1 MPLISPDFI
10 SQNLGENTKISLWFV
25 KKIKIR
31 SKRQYENGIHGFLLS
46 VCGRK
51 HGKMHYFCRRY
62 LTTKNTTFMLSLFTG
77 SGIGP
82 TILYLALSIFIGLL
96 LGKIKIAK
104 ISLGITWVLFVG
116 IAFSACGISLNA
128 EMLHVIKEF
137 GLILFV
143 VAVGLQVGPGFFR
156 SFKKGGLAMNLMALV
171 NVALGV
177 LITVIIA
184 KVAHQD
190 LADMAGVYTGAIT
203 NTPGLSAA
211 QQAVT
216 DLGIEGAADRLAAGY
231 AVAYPL
237 AVVGMILT
245 CILLRPL
252 CRIDLAKE
260 PFTLETTATATAT
273 SKKGKGGFLLIPVFV
288 IIALGII
295 IGSIPIPVGM
305 KAPIKLGLAG
315 GPLVVAIIGGWLGV
329 KKGWFS
335 TEFTEGQGV
344 HALREVGIALFLAGV
359 GLGAGGKFVE
369 TVQVHY
375 MWVVYGVIITMV
387 PPILVTLFGRLVLKM
402 NYYTLMGF
410 IGGSHTDPPTLAFAN
425 TVAPESCKLPNMG
438 YATVYPL
445 TMFLRIFTAQLLVLL
460 AV

>member
-1 MPLISPDFI
+1 M
-10 SQNLGENTKISLWFV
+10 N
-25 KKIKIR
+25 
-31 SKRQYENGIHGFLLS
+31 
-46 VCGRK
+46 
-51 HGKMHYFCRRY
+51 
-62 LTTKNTTFMLSLFTG
+62 LFTG
-77 SGIGP
+77 AGVGP

-104 ISLGITWVLFVG
+104 VSLGITWVLFVG
-116 IAFSACGISLNA
+116 IAFSACGISLNHD
-128 EMLHVIKEF
+128 MLHVVKEF

-143 VAVGLQVGPGFFR
+143 VGVGLQVGPGFFR

-171 NVALGV
+171 NVAIGV
-177 LITVIIA
+177 LITIIIA
-184 KVAHQD
+184 KIAHQD
-190 LADMAGVYTGAIT
+190 LANMAGVYTGAIT

-211 QQAVT
+211 QQAVN
-216 DLGIEGAADRLAAGY
+216 DMGMASASDRLAAGY

-237 AVVGMILT
+237 AVVGMIVT
-245 CILLRPL
+245 CILLRLL
-252 CRIDLAKE
+252 CRIDLTKE
-260 PFTLETTATATAT
+260 PTTLEAAAITSTTD
-273 SKKGKGGFLLIPVFV
+273 KKGKGGFLLIPVFV

-295 IGSIPIPVGM
+295 VGSIPIPIGL
-305 KAPIKLGLAG
+305 KAPVKLGLAG
-315 GPLVVAIIGGWLGV
+315 GPLVVAIVGGWLGV

-344 HALREVGIALFLAGV
+344 HALREVGIALFLACV
-359 GLGAGGKFVE
+359 GLSAGGQFVA
-369 TVQVHY
+369 TVQEHY
-375 MWVVYGVIITMV
+375 MWVIYGVIITMV

>member
-1 MPLISPDFI
+1 MNWIV
-10 SQNLGENTKISLWFV
+10 N
-25 KKIKIR
+25 
-31 SKRQYENGIHGFLLS
+31 
-46 VCGRK
+46 
-51 HGKMHYFCRRY
+51 
-62 LTTKNTTFMLSLFTG
+62 LFTG
-77 SGIGP
+77 SGVGP
-82 TILYLALSIFIGLL
+82 TVMYLSISIFAGLL
-96 LGKIKIAK
+96 LGKIKIK
-104 ISLGITWVLFVG
+104 GVSLGITWVLFVG
-116 IAFSACGISLNA
+116 ILISAFGVTLNHD
-128 EMLHVIKEF
+128 MLHVIKEF

-156 SFKKGGLAMNLMALV
+156 SFKKGGLAMNLMALT

-177 LITVIIA
+177 LITFIVS

-211 QQAVT
+211 QQAVN
-216 DLGIEGAADRLAAGY
+216 DLGIEGASDRLAAGY

-237 AVVGMILT
+237 AVVGMIMT

-252 CRIDLAKE
+252 CRIDLKNE
-260 PFTLETTATATAT
+260 PSSEDTLESQNAKHATPL
-273 SKKGKGGFLLIPVFV
+273 SQRHKVNLIPIFV

-295 IGSIPIPVGM
+295 VGSIPIPVGM
-305 KAPIKLGLAG
+305 KAPVKLGLAG
-315 GPLVVAIIGGWLGV
+315 GPLVVSIIGSWLGV
-329 KKGWFS
+329 RKGWF
-335 TEFTEGQGV
+335 TTDFTDSHGV
-344 HALREVGIALFLAGV
+344 WMLREVGIALFLAGV
-359 GLGAGGKFVE
+359 GLGAGGQFTA
-369 TVQVHY
+369 TVQEHY

-387 PPILVTLFGRLVLKM
+387 PPILMGLFGRLVLKM

-425 TVAPESCKLPNMG
+425 TVAPEGCKLPNMG

>member
-1 MPLISPDFI
+1 M
-10 SQNLGENTKISLWFV
+10 WFT
-25 KKIKIR
+25 
-31 SKRQYENGIHGFLLS
+31 N
-46 VCGRK
+46 
-51 HGKMHYFCRRY
+51 
-62 LTTKNTTFMLSLFTG
+62 LFTG
-77 SGIGP
+77 SGVAS
-82 TILYLALSIFIGLL
+82 TVLMLAISIFAGLL
-96 LGKIKIAK
+96 LGKLKVKGIT
-104 ISLGITWVLFVG
+104 LGITWVLFVG
-116 IAFSACGISLNA
+116 IALSAFGVSLNHD
-128 EMLHVIKEF
+128 MLHIVKEF

-143 VAVGLQVGPGFFR
+143 TAVGMQVGPGFFH
-156 SFKKGGLAMNLMALV
+156 SFKKGGLAMNGMALV

-177 LITVIIA
+177 VMTVIIA
-184 KVAHQD
+184 K
-190 LADMAGVYTGAIT
+190 LANQELTDMAGVYTGAIT

-211 QQAVT
+211 QQAVN
-216 DLGIEGAADRLAAGY
+216 DLGIEGASDRLAAGY

-237 AVVGMILT
+237 AVVGMIVT

-260 PFTLETTATATAT
+260 PTDLSETTLN
-273 SKKGKGGFLLIPVFV
+273 SKPSTLNSKKGGFLLIPIFV

-335 TEFTEGQGV
+335 TDFTEGQGV

-359 GLGAGGKFVE
+359 GLSAGGQFVA
-369 TVQVHY
+369 TVQEHY

-387 PPILVTLFGRLVLKM
+387 PPILVTLFGRLVLKL

-410 IGGSHTDPPTLAFAN
+410 IGGAHTDPPTLAFAN
-425 TVAPESCKLPNMG
+425 TVAPEGCKLPNMG

-445 TMFLRIFTAQLLVLL
+445 TMFLRIFTAQLLVLM

>member
-1 MPLISPDFI
+1 MM
-10 SQNLGENTKISLWFV
+10 N
-25 KKIKIR
+25 
-31 SKRQYENGIHGFLLS
+31 
-46 VCGRK
+46 
-51 HGKMHYFCRRY
+51 
-62 LTTKNTTFMLSLFTG
+62 LFTG
-77 SGIGP
+77 AGVGP

-116 IAFSACGISLNA
+116 IAFSACGITLNA

-177 LITVIIA
+177 VITIIIA

-216 DLGIEGAADRLAAGY
+216 DMGIEGAADRLAAGY

-237 AVVGMILT
+237 AVVGMIVT

-252 CRIDLAKE
+252 CRIDLSKE
-260 PFTLETTATATAT
+260 PTDLSETTLNSKPSTLN
-273 SKKGKGGFLLIPVFV
+273 SKKGFALIPVFV

-295 IGSIPIPVGM
+295 LGSIPIPVGM

-315 GPLVVAIIGGWLGV
+315 GPLVVAILGGWLGV

-344 HALREVGIALFLAGV
+344 HAMREVGIALFLAGV
-359 GLGAGGKFVE
+359 GLSAGGQFVA
-369 TVQVHY
+369 TVQEHY

-387 PPILVTLFGRLVLKM
+387 PPILIGLFGRLVLKL

-425 TVAPESCKLPNMG
+425 TVAPEGCKLPNMG

>member
-1 MPLISPDFI
+1 M
-10 SQNLGENTKISLWFV
+10 N
-25 KKIKIR
+25 
-31 SKRQYENGIHGFLLS
+31 
-46 VCGRK
+46 
-51 HGKMHYFCRRY
+51 
-62 LTTKNTTFMLSLFTG
+62 LFTG
-77 SGIGP
+77 SGVGP
-82 TILYLALSIFIGLL
+82 TILYLSLSIFIGLL

-116 IAFSACGISLNA
+116 IALSACGVSLNA
-128 EMLHVIKEF
+128 EMLHVVKEL
-137 GLILFV
+137 GLIFFV
-143 VAVGLQVGPGFFR
+143 VGVGLQVGPGFFH
-156 SFKKGGLAMNLMALV
+156 SFKKGGLAINLMALV

-177 LITVIIA
+177 LITVLIA
-184 KVAHQD
+184 KVANQS
-190 LADMAGVYTGAIT
+190 LSDMAGVYTGAIT

-211 QQAVT
+211 QQAVN
-216 DLGIEGAADRLAAGY
+216 DMGMEGAADRLAAGY

-237 AVVGMILT
+237 AVVGMIFT

-252 CRIDLAKE
+252 CRINLKNE
-260 PFTLETTATATAT
+260 PATETHLESLPEKQATPT
-273 SKKGKGGFLLIPVFV
+273 SQRHKVNLIPIFV
-288 IIALGII
+288 IIAIGII
-295 IGSIPIPVGM
+295 VGSIPIPVGM

-329 KKGWFS
+329 KKGWFT
-335 TEFTEGQGV
+335 TEFTDSHGIWM
-344 HALREVGIALFLAGV
+344 LREVGIALFLAGV
-359 GLGAGGKFVE
+359 GLGAGSQFVS
-369 TVQVHY
+369 TVQEHY

-387 PPILVTLFGRLVLKM
+387 PPILVGLFGRLVLKM

-425 TVAPESCKLPNMG
+425 TVAPEGCKLPNMG

>member
-1 MPLISPDFI
+1 
-10 SQNLGENTKISLWFV
+10 
-25 KKIKIR
+25 
-31 SKRQYENGIHGFLLS
+31 
-46 VCGRK
+46 
-51 HGKMHYFCRRY
+51 
-62 LTTKNTTFMLSLFTG
+62 MLNLFTG
-77 SGIGP
+77 SGVGP

-96 LGKIKIAK
+96 LGKIKIAH

-116 IAFSACGISLNA
+116 IAISACGITLNA
-128 EMLHVIKEF
+128 EMLHVLKEF

-156 SFKKGGLAMNLMALV
+156 SFKKGGLAMNLMTLV

-184 KVAHQD
+184 KIAHQD
-190 LADMAGVYTGAIT
+190 MSDMAGVYTGAIT

-216 DLGIEGAADRLAAGY
+216 DLGMAGGAERLAAGY

-237 AVVGMILT
+237 AVVGMIVT

-252 CRIDLAKE
+252 CRIDLSKE
-260 PFTLETTATATAT
+260 PSTEDAVEPSNEKRATPL
-273 SKKGKGGFLLIPVFV
+273 SQRHKVNLIPIFV

-295 IGSIPIPVGM
+295 VGSIPIPVGM

-329 KKGWFS
+329 KKGWFT
-335 TEFTEGQGV
+335 TEFTDSHGIWM
-344 HALREVGIALFLAGV
+344 LREVGIAMFLACV
-359 GLGAGGKFVE
+359 GLGAGGQFVA
-369 TVQVHY
+369 TVQEHY
-375 MWVVYGVIITMV
+375 MWVVYGIIITMV
-387 PPILVTLFGRLVLKM
+387 PPIIVTFFGRLVLKM

-425 TVAPESCKLPNMG
+425 TVVPKGCKLPDMG

>member
-1 MPLISPDFI
+1 
-10 SQNLGENTKISLWFV
+10 
-25 KKIKIR
+25 
-31 SKRQYENGIHGFLLS
+31 
-46 VCGRK
+46 
-51 HGKMHYFCRRY
+51 
-62 LTTKNTTFMLSLFTG
+62 MLNLFTG
-77 SGIGP
+77 AGVGSA
-82 TILYLALSIFIGLL
+82 ILYLALSIFLGLL

-116 IAFSACGISLNA
+116 IAISACGISLNPD
-128 EMLHVIKEF
+128 MLHIIKEF

-177 LITVIIA
+177 LITYIIA

-211 QQAVT
+211 QQAVN
-216 DLGIEGAADRLAAGY
+216 DMGIEGGADRLAAGY

-245 CILLRPL
+245 CIVLRPL
-252 CRIDLAKE
+252 CRIDLKKE
-260 PFTLETTATATAT
+260 PFTEDSIEPKAEKQATPT
-273 SKKGKGGFLLIPVFV
+273 SQRHKVNLIPIFV

-315 GPLVVAIIGGWLGV
+315 GPLVIAIVGGWLGV
-329 KKGWFS
+329 RKGWFT
-335 TEFTEGQGV
+335 TEFTDSHGV
-344 HALREVGIALFLAGV
+344 WMLREVGIALFLACV
-359 GLGAGGKFVE
+359 GLEAGGKFVE

-375 MWVVYGVIITMV
+375 MWVVYGVIITIV
-387 PPILVTLFGRLVLKM
+387 PPILVGLFGRLVLKM

-425 TVAPESCKLPNMG
+425 TVAPEGCKLPNMG

>member
-1 MPLISPDFI
+1 MS
-10 SQNLGENTKISLWFV
+10 
-25 KKIKIR
+25 
-31 SKRQYENGIHGFLLS
+31 
-46 VCGRK
+46 
-51 HGKMHYFCRRY
+51 
-62 LTTKNTTFMLSLFTG
+62 SLFTG
-77 SGIGP
+77 SGVGP
-82 TILYLALSIFIGLL
+82 TILYLSLSIFIGLL

-116 IAFSACGISLNA
+116 IAFSACGIALNHD
-128 EMLHVIKEF
+128 MLHVVKEF

-184 KVAHQD
+184 KVAEQD

-211 QQAVT
+211 QQAIT
-216 DLGIEGAADRLAAGY
+216 DMGIEGGADRLAAGY
-231 AVAYPL
+231 AVTYPL
-237 AVVGMILT
+237 AVVGMIVS
-245 CILLRPL
+245 CILLRVF
-252 CRIDLAKE
+252 CRIDLKNE
-260 PFTLETTATATAT
+260 PPTETLIGSQPEKQATPL
-273 SKKGKGGFLLIPVFV
+273 SQRHKVNLIPIFI
-288 IIALGII
+288 IIAIGVIV
-295 IGSIPIPVGM
+295 GSIPIPVGM

-329 KKGWFS
+329 KKGWF
-335 TEFTEGQGV
+335 TTDFTDSHGV
-344 HALREVGIALFLAGV
+344 WMLREVGIALFLAGV
-359 GLGAGGKFVE
+359 GLGAGSQFVT
-369 TVQVHY
+369 TVQEHY
-375 MWVVYGVIITMV
+375 MWVVYGIIITMV
-387 PPILVTLFGRLVLKM
+387 PPILITLFGRLVLKM

-425 TVAPESCKLPNMG
+425 TVAPEGCKLPNMG

-460 AV
+460 AA

>member
-1 MPLISPDFI
+1 
-10 SQNLGENTKISLWFV
+10 
-25 KKIKIR
+25 
-31 SKRQYENGIHGFLLS
+31 
-46 VCGRK
+46 
-51 HGKMHYFCRRY
+51 
-62 LTTKNTTFMLSLFTG
+62 MLNLFTG
-77 SGIGP
+77 SGVGP
-82 TILYLALSIFIGLL
+82 TILYLALSIFLGLL

-143 VAVGLQVGPGFFR
+143 VGVGLQVGPGFFQ

-177 LITVIIA
+177 LITVLIA
-184 KVAHQD
+184 KVAKQD

-216 DLGIEGAADRLAAGY
+216 DLGIEGASDRLAAGY

-237 AVVGMILT
+237 AVVGMIVT

-252 CRIDLAKE
+252 CRIDLKNE
-260 PFTLETTATATAT
+260 PSSETTVEVQPQKQATPT
-273 SKKGKGGFLLIPVFV
+273 SQRHKVNLIPIFV

-305 KAPIKLGLAG
+305 KAPVKLGLAG
-315 GPLVVAIIGGWLGV
+315 GPLVVAIIGSWLGV
-329 KKGWFS
+329 KKGWFG
-335 TEFTEGQGV
+335 TDFTDSHGV
-344 HALREVGIALFLAGV
+344 WMLREVGIALFLAGV
-359 GLGAGGKFVE
+359 GLSAGGQFVA
-369 TVQVHY
+369 TVQEHY
-375 MWVVYGVIITMV
+375 MWVVYGVIITMI
-387 PPILVTLFGRLVLKM
+387 PPIFVTIFGRLVLKM

-425 TVAPESCKLPNMG
+425 TVAPEGCKLPNMG

-445 TMFLRIFTAQLLVLL
+445 TLFLRIFTAQLLVLL

>member
-1 MPLISPDFI
+1 
-10 SQNLGENTKISLWFV
+10 
-25 KKIKIR
+25 
-31 SKRQYENGIHGFLLS
+31 
-46 VCGRK
+46 
-51 HGKMHYFCRRY
+51 
-62 LTTKNTTFMLSLFTG
+62 MLNLFTG

-82 TILYLALSIFIGLL
+82 TILYLAVSIFLGLL
-96 LGKIKIAK
+96 LGRIKIAN

-116 IAFSACGISLNA
+116 IALSAFGVSLNA
-128 EMLHVIKEF
+128 EMLHIIKEF

-143 VAVGLQVGPGFFR
+143 VAVGLQVGPSFFR
-156 SFKKGGLAMNLMALV
+156 SFKKGGLTMNLMALV

-177 LITVIIA
+177 LITVLIA

-211 QQAVT
+211 QQAVN
-216 DLGIEGAADRLAAGY
+216 DLGIAGASDRLAAGY

-237 AVVGMILT
+237 AVVGMIVT

-252 CRIDLAKE
+252 CRINLKNE
-260 PFTLETTATATAT
+260 PASDTALETKAEKQATPV
-273 SKKGKGGFLLIPVFV
+273 SQRHKVNLIPIFV
-288 IIALGII
+288 IIALGIVV
-295 IGSIPIPVGM
+295 GCIPIPVGM

-315 GPLVVAIIGGWLGV
+315 GPLVVAIVGSWLGV
-329 KKGWFS
+329 KKGWF
-335 TEFTEGQGV
+335 TTDFTDSHGV
-344 HALREVGIALFLAGV
+344 WMLREVGIALFLAGV
-359 GLGAGGKFVE
+359 GLGAGGKFVD
-369 TVQVHY
+369 TVQTHY

-387 PPILVTLFGRLVLKM
+387 PPVLVGLFGRLVLKM

-425 TVAPESCKLPNMG
+425 TVAPEGCKLPNMG

-460 AV
+460 AM

>member
-1 MPLISPDFI
+1 
-10 SQNLGENTKISLWFV
+10 
-25 KKIKIR
+25 
-31 SKRQYENGIHGFLLS
+31 
-46 VCGRK
+46 
-51 HGKMHYFCRRY
+51 
-62 LTTKNTTFMLSLFTG
+62 MLNLFTG
-77 SGIGP
+77 SGVGP
-82 TILYLALSIFIGLL
+82 TILYLAISIFLGLL
-96 LGKIKIAK
+96 LGKIKIAN
-104 ISLGITWVLFVG
+104 ISLGITGVLIVG
-116 IAFSACGISLNA
+116 ISNSAIGVSLNA
-128 EMLHVIKEF
+128 EMLHIIKEF

-156 SFKKGGLAMNLMALV
+156 SFKKGGLAMNLMALA

-216 DLGIEGAADRLAAGY
+216 DVGVEGGADRLAAGY
-231 AVAYPL
+231 AVTYPL
-237 AVVGMILT
+237 AVVGMIMT

-252 CRIDLAKE
+252 CRIDLKTE
-260 PFTLETTATATAT
+260 PFAASSIETKTEKQATPT
-273 SKKGKGGFLLIPVFV
+273 SQRHKVNLIPIFV

-295 IGSIPIPVGM
+295 VGTIPIPVGM
-305 KAPIKLGLAG
+305 KAPVKLGLAG
-315 GPLVVAIIGGWLGV
+315 GPLVVAIIGSWLGV
-329 KKGWFS
+329 KKGWFN
-335 TEFTEGQGV
+335 TDFTDSHGV
-344 HALREVGIALFLAGV
+344 WMLREVGIALFLAGV
-359 GLGAGGKFVE
+359 GLGAGGRFVE

-375 MWVVYGVIITMV
+375 MWVIYGVIITMV
-387 PPILVTLFGRLVLKM
+387 PPVLVGLFGCLVLKM

-425 TVAPESCKLPNMG
+425 TVAPEGCKLPNMG

-445 TMFLRIFTAQLLVLL
+445 TMFLRIFTAQLLVLF

>member
-1 MPLISPDFI
+1 MM
-10 SQNLGENTKISLWFV
+10 N
-25 KKIKIR
+25 
-31 SKRQYENGIHGFLLS
+31 
-46 VCGRK
+46 
-51 HGKMHYFCRRY
+51 
-62 LTTKNTTFMLSLFTG
+62 LFTG
-77 SGIGP
+77 AGVGP

-104 ISLGITWVLFVG
+104 VSLGITWVLFVG
-116 IAFSACGISLNA
+116 IAFSACGISLNHD
-128 EMLHVIKEF
+128 MLHVVKEF

-143 VAVGLQVGPGFFR
+143 VGVGLQVGPGFFR

-177 LITVIIA
+177 LITIIIA
-184 KVAHQD
+184 KIAHQD

-211 QQAVT
+211 QQAVN
-216 DLGIEGAADRLAAGY
+216 DMGMASASDRLAAGY

-237 AVVGMILT
+237 AVVGMIVT
-245 CILLRPL
+245 CILLRLL
-252 CRIDLAKE
+252 CRIDLTKE
-260 PFTLETTATATAT
+260 PTTLEAAAITSTTD
-273 SKKGKGGFLLIPVFV
+273 KKGKGGFLLIPVFV

-295 IGSIPIPVGM
+295 VGSIPIPIGL
-305 KAPIKLGLAG
+305 KAPVKLGLAG
-315 GPLVVAIIGGWLGV
+315 GPLVVAIVGGWLGV

-344 HALREVGIALFLAGV
+344 HALREVGIALFLACV
-359 GLGAGGKFVE
+359 GLSAGGQFVA
-369 TVQVHY
+369 TVQEHY

>member
-1 MPLISPDFI
+1 MM
-10 SQNLGENTKISLWFV
+10 N
-25 KKIKIR
+25 
-31 SKRQYENGIHGFLLS
+31 
-46 VCGRK
+46 
-51 HGKMHYFCRRY
+51 
-62 LTTKNTTFMLSLFTG
+62 LFTG
-77 SGIGP
+77 SGVGP
-82 TILYLALSIFIGLL
+82 TILYLSLSIFVGLL

-116 IAFSACGISLNA
+116 IALSACGVALNA

-177 LITVIIA
+177 LITIIISN
-184 KVAHQD
+184 VAHQD

-211 QQAVT
+211 QQAVV
-216 DLGIEGAADRLAAGY
+216 DMGVDGGAERLAAGY

-237 AVVGMILT
+237 AVVGMIVS
-245 CILLRPL
+245 CLLL
-252 CRIDLAKE
+252 KAFCRIDLKKE
-260 PFTLETTATATAT
+260 PFVETALEPVTEKQAT
-273 SKKGKGGFLLIPVFV
+273 SVSQRHKVNLIPIFV

-295 IGSIPIPVGM
+295 VGSIPIPVGM

-315 GPLVVAIIGGWLGV
+315 GPLVVAILGSWLGV
-329 KKGWFS
+329 KKGWFT
-335 TEFTEGQGV
+335 TEYTDSHGV
-344 HALREVGIALFLAGV
+344 WMLREVGIALFLAGV
-359 GLGAGGKFVE
+359 GLSAGGQFVA
-369 TVQVHY
+369 TVQEHY
-375 MWVVYGVIITMV
+375 MWVVYGIIITMV
-387 PPILVTLFGRLVLKM
+387 PPVLVTLFGRLVLKL

-425 TVAPESCKLPNMG
+425 TMAPEGCKLPNMG

>member
-1 MPLISPDFI
+1 M
-10 SQNLGENTKISLWFV
+10 ISLF
-25 KKIKIR
+25 
-31 SKRQYENGIHGFLLS
+31 S
-46 VCGRK
+46 
-51 HGKMHYFCRRY
+51 
-62 LTTKNTTFMLSLFTG
+62 G
-77 SGIGP
+77 SGVGP
-82 TILYLALSIFIGLL
+82 TILYLAISIFVGLL
-96 LGKIKIAK
+96 LGKIKVAH

-116 IAFSACGISLNA
+116 IALSAIGVSLNA

-171 NVALGV
+171 NVVLGV

-190 LADMAGVYTGAIT
+190 LPDMAGVYTGAIT

-211 QQAVT
+211 QQAVA
-216 DLGIEGAADRLAAGY
+216 DLGVEGGADRLAAGY
-231 AVAYPL
+231 AVTYPL
-237 AVVGMILT
+237 AVVGMIVS
-245 CILLRPL
+245 CILLRVI
-252 CRIDLAKE
+252 CRVDLKKE
-260 PFTLETTATATAT
+260 PVGEDGLVSGAEKQATPL
-273 SKKGKGGFLLIPVFV
+273 SQRHKVNLIPIFV
-288 IIALGII
+288 IIALGIVV
-295 IGSIPIPVGM
+295 GSIPIPVGM

-315 GPLVVAIIGGWLGV
+315 GPLVVAIIGSWLGV
-329 KKGWFS
+329 KKGWM
-335 TEFTEGQGV
+335 TTDFTDSHGV
-344 HALREVGIALFLAGV
+344 WMLREVGIALFLAGV

-375 MWVVYGVIITMV
+375 MWVVYGVVITMV
-387 PPILVTLFGRLVLKM
+387 PPMLVATFGRLVLKM

-425 TVAPESCKLPNMG
+425 TVAPEGCKLPNMG